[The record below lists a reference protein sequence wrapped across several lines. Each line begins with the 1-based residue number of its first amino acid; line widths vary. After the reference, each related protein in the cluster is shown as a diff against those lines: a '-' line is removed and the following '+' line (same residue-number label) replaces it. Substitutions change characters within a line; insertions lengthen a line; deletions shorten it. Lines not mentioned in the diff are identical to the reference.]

1 MNTKEINTMSEEKM
15 INDAALET
23 IAAGTERVVKAKSD
37 WYALVKN
44 EPCGTPIGKLS
55 NGTRVNATGRRIWK
69 NGAQWIE
76 ITFEGGKG
84 YVLNRVLS
92 Y

>member
-37 WYALVKN
+37 LYALVKN
-44 EPCGTPIGKLS
+44 EPCGTTIGKLS
-55 NGTRVNATGRRIWK
+55 NGTKVNATGRRIFKFGGW
-69 NGAQWIE
+69 WIE
-76 ITFEGGKG
+76 INYEGGKAWVANSMLG
-84 YVLNRVLS
+84 Y
-92 Y
+92 